1 MLAFTRCNKLD
12 LLVNMWTTFSSGPL
26 SANSQGNYVTFY
38 SLNAHQLIAN
48 LACRVVLVRLSGAV
62 VALKQD
68 GCYNWANGVR
78 GVGFYL

>member
-1 MLAFTRCNKLD
+1 M
-12 LLVNMWTTFSSGPL
+12 
-26 SANSQGNYVTFY
+26 TFY

-78 GVGFYL
+78 GGGVLSLKVSFYTRVD